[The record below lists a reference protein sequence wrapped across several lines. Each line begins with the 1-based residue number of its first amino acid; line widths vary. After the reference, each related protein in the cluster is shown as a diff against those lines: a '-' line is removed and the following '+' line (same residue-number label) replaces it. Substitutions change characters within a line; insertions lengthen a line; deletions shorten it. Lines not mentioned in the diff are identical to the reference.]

1 MGIWSKD
8 MGEII
13 SQSEDDNIVKIG
25 DGRPSQVI
33 NYQLAQEFYKEIS
46 GRSERMEK
54 VFTTNFIL
62 ELNCIRNLHQKSMQ
76 LLAQYNTAHIN
87 CFYDAEYVD
96 GSREKWSSFERFEL
110 HAPTKDVAISE
121 LNIQYKFL
129 IILPQLK
136 RPQEYIVNL
145 RFMSKTAKAQEIT
158 KETEGFPYDI
168 PLVALMGLHT
178 ARISISYV
186 DYSVAT
192 ALMSVTEKW
201 VSGLNIVKSKSKIT
215 FLQRNLYIPRIL
227 TMLVIFGSS
236 FYFIYRF
243 SLLIGSTYGTD
254 FQHLC
259 LLLSVAL
266 FVIIFSF
273 RLSDFIYAKAQTILN
288 SFFDIS
294 YINLSKADT
303 RIAEQEEDRISK
315 TIVNS
320 IFTALGTLIL
330 GVIASVI
337 ANNIS

>member
-1 MGIWSKD
+1 

-13 SQSEDDNIVKIG
+13 SQNEDDNVVKLG

-76 LLAQYNTAHIN
+76 LLAQYNTAHVN
-87 CFYDAEYVD
+87 CFYDAEYID

-110 HAPTKDVAISE
+110 HAPTKDVAITE

-136 RPQEYIVNL
+136 RPQEYIINL
-145 RFMSKTAKAQEIT
+145 RFMSKTAKAEEIK
-158 KETEGFPYDI
+158 KETEALPYEI
-168 PLVALMGLHT
+168 PLVALIGLHT
-178 ARISISYV
+178 VKISISYV

-201 VSGLNIVKSKSKIT
+201 VSGLNTVRSKSKIN
-215 FLQRNLYIPRIL
+215 FLQRNLYIPKIL
-227 TMLVIFGSS
+227 TMLTIFGLT
-236 FYFIYRF
+236 FYFIYVC
-243 SLLIGSTYGTD
+243 SALIESAINSNL
-254 FQHLC
+254 QHLA
-259 LLLSVAL
+259 LFLSAAL
-266 FVIIFSF
+266 FVIVFSF
-273 RLSDFIYAKAQTILN
+273 RLSDFIYAKAQNILN
-288 SFFDIS
+288 SFFDVS
-294 YINLSKADT
+294 YINLCKADM
-303 RIAEQEEDRISK
+303 RVAEQAENSFSK
-315 TIVNS
+315 TIVKS
-320 IFTALGTLIL
+320 ILTVAGSLII
-330 GVIASVI
+330 GVVASVI